1 MEVKMRT
8 IRRWQRCLGWLVRL
22 RLGHDNPSCSS
33 ALANTKHGT
42 RTSAPL
48 SYWSGDDLANNHN
61 QNIKAMSHG
70 PGPRRHV
77 CNVSWPVLC
86 PVSGRRGEFANVRHE
101 CQCPGWKV
109 LNTAATDIPLIDQW
123 VRMFCYNFWTS
134 PFEWNMKQQDIYTSP
149 EVTTG
154 LRN

>member
-8 IRRWQRCLGWLVRL
+8 IRRWQRCLGWAGSGWAMIILAA
-22 RLGHDNPSCSS
+22 
-33 ALANTKHGT
+33 ALHWVTLNMGT

-48 SYWSGDDLANNHN
+48 SCWSGDDLANNHN

-77 CNVSWPVLC
+77 CNVSRPVLC

-101 CQCPGWKV
+101 CQCPSWKV

-123 VRMFCYNFWTS
+123 VQMFCYNFWTS
-134 PFEWNMKQQDIYTSP
+134 PFHSNMEQQDIYTSP

-154 LRN
+154 F